1 MKIAGL
7 ALTASLL
14 LGVGSVAADP
24 LILAP
29 DASPSAI
36 AEVQSYNWSGFHVG
50 IFGGY
55 LSSNASSELDS
66 VEGALLEADVAN
78 GALPGSVSGSS
89 GGALFGIGAGYD
101 QQFGRFVLGI
111 AGDVAW
117 ANADGSAE
125 FRAIDPGTPFSPPAF
140 VGQETV
146 TSFQTNLNNLT
157 TARLRAGVT
166 ADKALFYVTGG
177 LAAGHVENEFG
188 IALPGIATS
197 FGPWSADGLLWGYS
211 VGAGVEYAVTE
222 DVTAKLE
229 YLYYDFSD
237 RSVRATDGAFP
248 GQQITYR
255 FLNNGGLVRAGLNFK
270 F

>member
-1 MKIAGL
+1 VKIAGL
-7 ALTASLL
+7 TLAASLL

-29 DASPSAI
+29 DASSFAI
-36 AEVQSYNWSGFHVG
+36 AGSQSYDWSGFHVG

-66 VEGALLEADVAN
+66 VEGGLLEADVAN
-78 GALPGSVSGSS
+78 GALPVSVSGGS

-101 QQFGRFVLGI
+101 QQFGSFVLGL
-111 AGDVAW
+111 AGDIAW
-117 ANADGSAE
+117 ADARGSAGYS
-125 FRAIDPGTPFSPPAF
+125 AIDPGVPGYPIFE
-140 VGQETV
+140 GQETI
-146 TSFQTNLNNLT
+146 TSFHTELDNLA
-157 TARLRAGVT
+157 TARVRAGVA
-166 ADKALFYVTGG
+166 ADRALFYVTGG
-177 LAAGHVENEFG
+177 LAAGHVGNEFQ
-188 IALPGIATS
+188 IDLPDLGMG

-211 VGAGVEYAVTE
+211 VGAGVEYALTE

-229 YLYYDFSD
+229 YLYYDLSD